1 MDHGASELVMLLKG
15 LRARIRVPL
24 ATRQLGL
31 VGVLTL
37 AGCSGG
43 DDGGGEPGA
52 VLPLS
57 PLIEISD
64 EFTTIDGELVEA
76 FAEISADVYETWSS
90 EVTLSGGPG
99 ESTSV
104 HNDATGETVQALVT
118 QRCGIILGAQ
128 VCTDI
133 WAAPPIA
140 LAPGSNVI
148 TATNPGGSASIT
160 IDRIGLPRY
169 STPFRVDDVLTFTD
183 IATGAFHSCG
193 IATGGQAY
201 CWGDN
206 EFGQLGSSAPMETCG
221 GDTFACSSVPVPVD
235 GGLSFVALSGGL
247 THTCGIDDQG
257 DAYCWGRGT
266 EGQLG
271 DGVLADSPVPIAVAG
286 GLTFASISA
295 GRAELTTC
303 AVTAAGAAWCW
314 GDNLSGE
321 AGNGSKDIAATPVQV
336 ATALALGPVSVG
348 NTHACAIA
356 ASSDTLCWGD
366 NAAGQL
372 GVGSAGEDGGIAE
385 SLTPTTVLGGLA
397 FDRVVAGLE
406 HTCALDLAGEIYCWG
421 AGDLVGV
428 ADADTYVTI
437 PLALGV
443 GSGYVDL
450 ASGDLETCALDA
462 TQTAH
467 CWGPR
472 LDWRFDPVDRF
483 VPEPVSFAPPFE
495 KIASGSMHTCGLGSD
510 GFVYCWGNNPWGQV
524 GQLPSDP

>member
-1 MDHGASELVMLLKG
+1 MLLTG
-15 LRARIRVPL
+15 LRARLRSTCQIAL
-24 ATRQLGL
+24 I
-31 VGVLTL
+31 GVLTL

-43 DDGGGEPGA
+43 DDGGGEPVA

-64 EFTTIDGELVEA
+64 EFTTIDGELVESFVEVA
-76 FAEISADVYETWSS
+76 PNGYETWSG
-90 EVTLSGGPG
+90 EVMLSGGPG
-99 ESTSV
+99 VATSV
-104 HNDATGETVQALVT
+104 HNDATGETVQTLVT
-118 QRCGIILGAQ
+118 QRCENILGAQ

-133 WAAPPIA
+133 WAAPAIA
-140 LAPGSNVI
+140 LAFGSNVI
-148 TATNPGGSASIT
+148 TATNSGGSASIT
-160 IDRIGLPRY
+160 IERIGLPRY
-169 STPFRVDDVLTFTD
+169 STPFRVDETLTFTD

-221 GDTFACSSVPVPVD
+221 SGTFACSSVPVPVD
-235 GGLSFVALSGGL
+235 GGLSFVALAGGL
-247 THTCGIDDQG
+247 THTCGIDDRG

-271 DGVLADSPVPIAVAG
+271 DGVLEDSPVPILVAG
-286 GLTFASISA
+286 GLTFTSISA
-295 GRAELTTC
+295 SRAELSTC
-303 AVTAAGAAWCW
+303 AATAGGAAWCW
-314 GDNLSGE
+314 GDNLFGE
-321 AGNGSKDIAATPVQV
+321 AGNGSKDPAAVPVQV

-348 NTHACAIA
+348 TGHACAVA
-356 ASSDTLCWGD
+356 ATSDTLCWGD
-366 NAAGQL
+366 NSAGQL

-385 SLTPTTVLGGLA
+385 SLTPTTVLGGLT
-397 FDRVVAGLE
+397 FDRVVTGRE

-421 AGDLVGV
+421 ASDLVG
-428 ADADTYVTI
+428 AASSDTTVTT
-437 PLALGV
+437 PLALDV

-472 LDWRFDPVDRF
+472 LDWQFNPVDRLE
-483 VPEPVSFAPPFE
+483 PEPVLFGPLFE

-510 GFVYCWGNNPWGQV
+510 TFVYCWGNNPWGQV
-524 GQLPSDP
+524 GQPPSDP

>member
-1 MDHGASELVMLLKG
+1 MLIEECSKRRRATQAIRCVG
-15 LRARIRVPL
+15 LIVVL
-24 ATRQLGL
+24 A
-31 VGVLTL
+31 L
-37 AGCSGG
+37 AGCGG
-43 DDGGGEPGA
+43 GGGDGGGEP
-52 VLPLS
+52 LPPRPFS
-57 PLIEISD
+57 PRIDTPDDL
-64 EFTTIDGELVEA
+64 TPIDGELVDA
-76 FAEISADVYETWSS
+76 FMEIAPNVYETWDDV
-90 EVTLSGGPG
+90 VTLTGGPG
-99 ESTSV
+99 APTSV
-104 HNDATGETVQALVT
+104 RNDATGEIVQAIVT
-118 QRCGIILGAQ
+118 QICENLFGVQ

-133 WAAPPIA
+133 WAAGSIA
-140 LAPGSNVI
+140 LEFGSNVI
-148 TATNPGGSASIT
+148 TATNSGGSASIT
-160 IDRIGLPRY
+160 IHRIGLPRY
-169 STPFRVDDVLTFTD
+169 STPFRVDDALTFTD
-183 IATGAFHSCG
+183 IAAGAFHSCG

-247 THTCGIDDQG
+247 THTCGIDDLG

-271 DGVLADSPVPIAVAG
+271 DGVLEDSPVPILVAG
-286 GLTFASISA
+286 GLTFTSISVS
-295 GRAELTTC
+295 RAELTTC
-303 AVTAAGAAWCW
+303 AVTAGGAAWCW
-314 GDNLSGE
+314 GDNLFGE

-348 NTHACAIA
+348 TRHACAVA
-356 ASSDTLCWGD
+356 ATNDTLCWGE

-372 GVGSAGEDGGIAE
+372 GLGSAGDDGGIAE
-385 SLTPTTVLGGLA
+385 SLTPTTVLGGLT

-428 ADADTYVTI
+428 AGSGTYVTT
-437 PLALGV
+437 PLALDV

-462 TQTAH
+462 TQTAY

-472 LDWRFDPVDRF
+472 LDWQFNTVDRLE
-483 VPEPVSFAPPFE
+483 PEPVLFGPLFE

-524 GQLPSDP
+524 GQPPSDP